1 MSLSIVTYALAKQ
14 YANLVALGITSI
26 SFNGTEATFTINE
39 TGETVTVD
47 LLGKYTLS
55 NELTASTAIGSVE
68 IGKVY
73 PSGTELETII
83 RDMLTTYRK
92 AQMNITLNPSAELYS
107 AVDDLL
113 SSISI
118 TAQVNKGSRDIQSI
132 NFYIDG
138 IEVNEI
144 IDNVTNGG
152 NFSYNHI
159 FTPSKKNTF
168 TVKVSAFDGVDTVEA
183 SKTISF
189 LPYCYYG
196 YIDDTISIVDE
207 NVIKQLSKELKNSK
221 KFIYNNITMDFGRVI
236 YAIPKELGKIT
247 SIRDDVNNFDYTNS
261 FEEINISVDG
271 FEYYMY
277 ILKDYTAADNVQ
289 LTFL

>member
-144 IDNVTNGG
+144 TDNVTNGG

-159 FTPSKKNTF
+159 FIPSKKNTF
-168 TVKVSAFDGVDTVEA
+168 TVKASAFDGVDTVEA

>member
-14 YANLVALGITSI
+14 YANLVALGISSI
-26 SFNGTEATFTINE
+26 SFNGTEVTFTINE

-159 FTPSKKNTF
+159 FIPSKKNTF
-168 TVKVSAFDGVDTVEA
+168 TVKASAFDGVDTVEA